1 MPGLA
6 LLKPCSHPRYNYV
19 VTYDD
24 PTERE
29 PNGRAKRVAK
39 YFTNQEAAEKKLREL
54 NQALAQDGALGVR
67 IDAQVRADFF
77 SARRLLDDA
86 GHTALSLTDV
96 ARQFVA
102 THPRTADAS
111 EPVAPWFREFLRV
124 QEHDENK
131 SARWLKTLRIRNE
144 AWIAAQAIATLGDI
158 HRDTVLPLRSR
169 EGVKPRT
176 RIADMTAV
184 STFLDWLVEERKLAA
199 NPLDEIKRPK
209 TDALSPRALTASQ
222 VATLLEQARALG
234 DGRLLR
240 YFALA
245 IFAGLRP
252 GEVNRLSEDQIRP
265 EGKSPIIRVVG
276 GKRRQRARAVP
287 MLPVLRAWLKVA
299 PKIMPVVDFDER
311 DRGLFDEIRQA
322 AGLIVWEGAL
332 RGRRTRLV
340 NHWQDDI
347 CRHTFISLRMG
358 MTHDENLVAM
368 ESGNSPDVIHAHYLS
383 LMPAAE
389 VRALQRLR
397 PQRLT
402 PSDPGAGIPTR

>member
-6 LLKPCSHPRYNYV
+6 VLKPCSHPRYSYAV
-19 VTYDD
+19 SYDD

-29 PNGRAKRVAK
+29 ANGRAKRIAK
-39 YFTNQEAAEKKLREL
+39 YFTSIEAAEAKLREL
-54 NQALAQDGALGVR
+54 NLALATDGALGVR

-86 GHTALSLTDV
+86 GHSALSLTDI
-96 ARQFVA
+96 ARHYIGQ
-102 THPRTADAS
+102 HPRTADAS
-111 EPVAPWFREFLRV
+111 EPVLPWFKEFLRV
-124 QEHDENK
+124 QQHDENK
-131 SARWLKTLRIRNE
+131 SARWLKTLRVRNE

-158 HRDTVLPLRSR
+158 HRETVMPLRSR

-184 STFLDWLVEERKLAA
+184 STFLDWLVEERKLSV
-199 NPLDEIKRPK
+199 NPLNEIKRPK
-209 TDALSPRALTASQ
+209 TDALSPRALTADQ
-222 VATLLEQARALG
+222 VATLLQTARALG
-234 DGRLLR
+234 EGRMLR
-240 YFALA
+240 YFAFA

-252 GEVNRLSEDQIRP
+252 SEVNRLSEDQIRP

-299 PKIMPVVDFDER
+299 PKVMPVVDFEER

-322 AGLIVWEGAL
+322 AGLTVWEGAL
-332 RGRRTRLV
+332 RGRRRMIS

-383 LMPAAE
+383 LMPASE

-397 PQRLT
+397 PERLT
-402 PSDPGAGIPTR
+402 TAAEQVNSRK